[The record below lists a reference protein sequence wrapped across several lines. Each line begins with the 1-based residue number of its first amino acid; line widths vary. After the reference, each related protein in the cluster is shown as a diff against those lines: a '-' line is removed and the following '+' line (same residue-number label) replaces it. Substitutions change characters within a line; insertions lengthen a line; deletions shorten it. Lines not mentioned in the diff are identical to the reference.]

1 MSANPTRFLRRAW
14 LAALVALLCLV
25 VVGSL
30 PAVQLRLVR
39 SVVGTDGA
47 IALGYVHAGP
57 RGIAVRELHVE
68 TPAFGLSVERA
79 DVDFAFWSSLAHLR
93 LDIENATLA
102 GVDVRVTA
110 VESEAAELPT
120 EDVSARARFDG
131 LKAEARL
138 PAWLHLRALS
148 AAGRATVK
156 PGPRIAIE
164 GPWEL
169 SVAAVFAGGSPA
181 VRLTGTFDTQ
191 RDGELVASSALA
203 VDGSADV
210 RADSQVERVDLT
222 AALQPSSG
230 NAGLR
235 GALSARFE
243 QDAERYAFDL
253 TGRAAV
259 GHADAV
265 ITPEGVLEAGW
276 QLNLTPGVVAAFAR
290 GRSVADISGSS
301 TGQLRAD
308 LRARRTVLRSST
320 QLSGRGWEAFD
331 PRLAELGE
339 IDLGLDVD
347 ASAEP
352 GAVAAD
358 ELRAAI
364 RSAARGDLL
373 TVSALQRLRFG
384 TETWL
389 VEPERLGDPALR
401 VELHDVPLGWLQQLV
416 PAAHIEAGQISGAL
430 DIVRDEA
437 RTALRVTEPLKAS
450 GVALA
455 PVGDRDV
462 PPFDLTLTPR
472 ATLGGG
478 ELAAEIEELRL
489 TVPSTGGTVVFRGRS
504 STSRTAWPNVTFDGD
519 VTARLPLLQKLVLDL
534 TEIHATTRLSLDFSS
549 LTLALAAATIDA
561 DARDGRKLVAV
572 DLEGERPLRVAL
584 PDLRVDWN
592 AFDPQTL
599 SLEIDRFPLA
609 WLSPYIPEVDFR
621 SGDVS
626 GRFTAVAR
634 RGEGLRLETREPL
647 VVTNLLPVYRNR
659 VAQQVLSATVRPE
672 LRFSNTASAVLLR
685 ELHFATPNGN
695 RLDGEITIDRPSR
708 NDRIDVVV
716 ALDGDFS
723 PFARRFGA
731 QIGRLRWRQ
740 NAAFDP
746 ASERL
751 TITNLDL
758 TFADTAGSQFFEL
771 RSLRPFFVKA
781 DSAVVGVDDGG
792 SREILNAKVT
802 PLRLE
807 GLLPNIFGF
816 GLEGVLPEGEFFGT
830 AEPDGRLSLA
840 AREPLVFRDVT
851 VRWED
856 AVLLDRVSMS
866 VLYDVSYAVD
876 GVQARSVDLKASA
889 PDGREL
895 LHTRSQ
901 MVAPLRNDRLLDSAQ
916 ISVQGYLAPLSD
928 QPVLASMPRFTAG
941 TVEGTFD
948 FVNDGESKLKFGAQL
963 RSAATS
969 RDGPLP
975 DVDVRLDAQG
985 VRGERVLVA
994 LPLRLESASGQSDLK
1009 LDGKMT
1015 RKKDGSRDFTAALS
1029 GSRVIVADVERVL
1042 DLLAPQTSPSDQ
1054 AAATPTSTPTD
1065 RATAIAKL
1073 RAQRHSVPVWTDRL
1087 SGSARLD
1094 VAKIDFPSFS
1104 VDGLYGTLGLTP
1116 RRASLR
1122 DVRASVLGATLEAGA
1137 AIDFDSARPKPYS
1150 LDFRAAIAGLELQRL
1165 FKVIAPDAA
1174 PTAEGRFELETALT
1188 GAGMNPID
1196 LGLSSLGEIR
1206 LTGENGV
1213 FRGLAAQA
1221 GTGSTAAR
1229 VVGFLTFSREL
1240 KAIGRLL
1247 DGLGEIHFQ
1256 RASVRLDR
1264 KQLERI
1270 ELTDFSVVSPQ
1281 LRLNA
1286 SGRLDVAPRQ
1296 PLLASPLELSAQL
1309 AARGDV
1315 AVLFDGMG
1323 LLEEKA
1329 GSTGYRALTRTI
1341 DIHGTAANPD
1351 ASEFWALLDEGANNA
1366 RGSFGVALRA
1376 LNSRLERE
1384 APEAH

>member
-1 MSANPTRFLRRAW
+1 L
-14 LAALVALLCLV
+14 
-25 VVGSL
+25 
-30 PAVQLRLVR
+30 
-39 SVVGTDGA
+39 
-47 IALGYVHAGP
+47 
-57 RGIAVRELHVE
+57 
-68 TPAFGLSVERA
+68 
-79 DVDFAFWSSLAHLR
+79 
-93 LDIENATLA
+93 
-102 GVDVRVTA
+102 
-110 VESEAAELPT
+110 
-120 EDVSARARFDG
+120 
-131 LKAEARL
+131 
-138 PAWLHLRALS
+138 
-148 AAGRATVK
+148 K
-156 PGPRIAIE
+156 PGPRVAIE

-169 SVAAVFAGGSPA
+169 TVADVSAGGSPA
-181 VRLTGTFDTQ
+181 LRLTATLDTQ
-191 RDGELVASSALA
+191 RDGELVASSALE
-203 VDGSADV
+203 VEGTGNV
-210 RADSQVERVDLT
+210 RADSQVERVDVT
-222 AALQPSSG
+222 AALRPSG
-230 NAGLR
+230 GGAGLR
-235 GALSARFE
+235 SVLTARFD

-253 TGRAAV
+253 TGRA
-259 GHADAV
+259 GPLGRADAS
-265 ITPEGVLEAGW
+265 ISPDGVLEASW

-290 GRSVADISGSS
+290 GRSIADVSGSS
-301 TGQLRAD
+301 TGQVRAE
-308 LRARRTVLRSST
+308 LQARRAAVHSST
-320 QLSGRGWEAFD
+320 QLRGSGWEAFD

-339 IDLGLDVD
+339 LDFGLDVD
-347 ASAEP
+347 ASAER

-373 TVSALQRLRFG
+373 TVNALQRLRFG

-389 VEPERLGDPALR
+389 VEPERFGEPALR
-401 VELHDVPLGWLQQLV
+401 VQLHDVPLGWLGRLV
-416 PAAHIEAGQISGAL
+416 PAARVEAGQVSGAL
-430 DIVRDEA
+430 DIVREDA
-437 RTALRVTEPLKAS
+437 RTVLRVIEPLKAS

-455 PVGDRDV
+455 PVGDTDV
-462 PPFDLTLTPR
+462 PPFDLTLTPH

-478 ELAAEIEELRL
+478 ELAAEIEELTL
-489 TVPSTGGTVVFRGRS
+489 TVPSTGGRVVLRGRS
-504 STSRTAWPNVTFDGD
+504 STSRMAWPNLSFDGD
-519 VTARLPLLQKLVLDL
+519 VSARLPRLQKLVPDL
-534 TEIHATTRLSLDFSS
+534 AEIRASTRLSLDFST
-549 LTLALAAATIDA
+549 LTLSLANATIDA
-561 DARDGRKLVAV
+561 DARDARKLVAV

-647 VVTNLLPVYRNR
+647 IVTNLLPVYRNR

-672 LRFSNTASAVLLR
+672 LRFSNAASALLLR

-695 RLDGEITIDRPSR
+695 RLDGEITLDRPSR
-708 NDRIDVVV
+708 TGRVDVAVS
-716 ALDGDFS
+716 LDGDFS

-740 NAAFDP
+740 RAAYDP
-746 ASERL
+746 ASELL
-751 TITNLDL
+751 TITNLGL
-758 TFADTAGSQFFEL
+758 TFADTAGSDFFEL
-771 RSLRPFFVKA
+771 ESLRPFSVKA
-781 DSAVVGVDDGG
+781 DSALFDIEDGG
-792 SREILNAKVT
+792 SREILRAKVT

-830 AEPDGRLSLA
+830 VEPDGRLTLA
-840 AREPLVFRDVT
+840 ARKPLVFRDVT

-856 AVLLDRVSMS
+856 AILLDRVSMS
-866 VLYDVSYAVD
+866 VLYDVSYAEA
-876 GVQARSVDLKASA
+876 GVQARSVDLTAMA

-901 MVAPLRNDRLLDSAQ
+901 LVAPLRNERLLDSAQ
-916 ISVQGYLAPLSD
+916 ISVQGNLAPLSE

-941 TVEGTFD
+941 TFDASLD
-948 FVNDGESKLKFGAQL
+948 FVNAGESDLKLGAQL

-975 DVDVRLDAQG
+975 DVELRLDAQG
-985 VRGERVLVA
+985 VRGQRALVT
-994 LPLRLESASGQSDLK
+994 LPLRLESAAGQSDLRF
-1009 LDGKMT
+1009 DGKMT
-1015 RKKDGSRDFTAALS
+1015 RKKDGSRDFTATLS

-1042 DLLAPQTSPSDQ
+1042 DLLAPRTAPSDQ
-1054 AAATPTSTPTD
+1054 AAAAPKSAPTD

-1073 RAQRHSVPVWTDRL
+1073 RTQRHSVPIWTDGL

-1094 VAKIDFPSFS
+1094 VAKLDFPSFS
-1104 VDGLYGTLGLTP
+1104 VDGLRGTLGLTP
-1116 RRASLR
+1116 RRAAVR

-1137 AIDFDSARPKPYS
+1137 TIDFDAARPKPYS

-1165 FKVIAPDAA
+1165 FEVIAPDTA
-1174 PTAEGRFELETALT
+1174 PTAEGRFDLETALT
-1188 GAGMNPID
+1188 GTGLNPLD

-1206 LTGENGV
+1206 LTGSNGV

-1256 RASVRLDR
+1256 QANVRLDR

-1270 ELTDFSVVSPQ
+1270 ELSDFSVVSPQ

-1286 SGRLDVAPRQ
+1286 SGTLDVAPRR
-1296 PLLASPLELSAQL
+1296 PLLDSPLELSAQL

-1315 AVLFDGMG
+1315 AVIFDGMG
-1323 LLEEKA
+1323 LLEDKA
-1329 GSTGYRALTRTI
+1329 GSTGYRALTRPV
-1341 DIHGTAANPD
+1341 DIRGTAANPD

-1384 APEAH
+1384 SPAAR